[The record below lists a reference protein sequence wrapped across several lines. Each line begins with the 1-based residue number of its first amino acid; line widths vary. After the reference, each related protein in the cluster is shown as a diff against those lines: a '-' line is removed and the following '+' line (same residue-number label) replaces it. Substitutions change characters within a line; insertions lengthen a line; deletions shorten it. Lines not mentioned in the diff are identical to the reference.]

1 MHPAIEPGMAGR
13 GELMSD
19 QKVYTIAVDAM
30 GGDNVP
36 AEPVEG
42 AVLAARAGG
51 VRILL
56 VGDLDAVQ
64 AELAKHD
71 VTGLPIEVVAS
82 EGVVREGEH
91 PAMALRRNP
100 KVSVAVTV
108 GLVKAG
114 KADAAVSMGST
125 GATMAASVLALGLF
139 PGLDRPTLGGPFI
152 GLAPRTTIIDLGAN
166 VDCKPAQLVDFG
178 ALGAAFAAWY
188 FQLKRP
194 RVGLLSVGSEQ
205 GKGNK
210 QAQEAYGL
218 LAASGLNFVGNI
230 EGHEVFADKAD
241 VLVCDGFVGNV
252 LLKYTEGLAHAAAH
266 YLSEAQGPD
275 SKAVQQIEGLAN
287 AAEGAGGPLLGINGV
302 VLAGHGRSRGPA
314 IAGAIKLAAQVTE
327 GGLVERM
334 RQELAEA
341 RSQAGTEVTGG

>member
-1 MHPAIEPGMAGR
+1 
-13 GELMSD
+13 MSE
-19 QKVYTIAVDAM
+19 QKVFTIAVDAM

-36 AEPVEG
+36 ANPVEG

-56 VGDLDAVQ
+56 VGDPGAVQ
-64 AELAKHD
+64 AELARHD
-71 VTGLPIEVVAS
+71 VAGLPIEVIPS

-100 KVSVAVTV
+100 KVSVGVMV
-108 GLVKAG
+108 GLVKEG

-188 FQLKRP
+188 FDLRRP

-205 GKGNK
+205 GKGNR

-218 LAASGLNFVGNI
+218 LEASGLNFVGNV
-230 EGHEVFADKAD
+230 EGHEVFTDKAD

-252 LLKYTEGLAHAAAH
+252 LLKYTEGLAHAAAS
-266 YLSEAQGPD
+266 YLTKTLGADNPAGSHIA
-275 SKAVQQIEGLAN
+275 GLAE

-302 VLAGHGRSRGPA
+302 VLAGHGRSKGPA
-314 IAGAIKLAAQVTE
+314 IAGAIKLAMQVTK

-334 RQELAEA
+334 REELAAA
-341 RSQAGTEVTGG
+341 RSHAGTEVAGD